1 MQRLGHRDDAV
12 SRAYYAIHHAAR
24 ALIVEQ
30 REPPQTHR
38 GLVHVLHEEFHG
50 PDLLSTKHLEA
61 LTEAQRLR
69 EVSDYDPSFEPTE
82 EDVEA
87 TVVAA
92 ESFVDKVAR
101 LLAD

>member
-1 MQRLGHRDDAV
+1 LAIGTTRSLEPTTRSTTRPEPSSSSSASPRRPIGV
-12 SRAYYAIHHAAR
+12 SF
-24 ALIVEQ
+24 
-30 REPPQTHR
+30 TCST
-38 GLVHVLHEEFHG
+38 EEFHG
-50 PDLLSTKHLEA
+50 PDLLSSKHLEA